1 MTPVKTAST
10 IAFQAS
16 PSRFSSSS
24 LIGLMVCLL
33 LGLAYAGWLL
43 PVGFIE
49 GTHPYWRAQN
59 EDTAVYQAGF
69 NAFFREPWQWP
80 LWRITSLNW
89 PQGTAATFVDI
100 LPLYSALLKLLA
112 PASWFPFNPFGAWVL
127 LCIIMQALGAWW
139 VLREAEVRD
148 WLALVVLVL
157 LLISLPTWLRR
168 MGHISLMSHWMITF
182 GYAIFLRSLRL
193 DRFSGLCWLLLL
205 TSGVMLNIY
214 LFAMASIICLAD
226 ALRCISRGDLRRVL
240 GWALATCALLTG
252 AVWLTLWPLPP
263 NTGQPDT
270 GFGLYSMNLLS
281 PISGIDAKG
290 LGGRWINPQG
300 VANEQLFEGFNY
312 LGVGIILLALIAFA
326 ASLRQ
331 PWPKRFTRSSWILA
345 PCLLL
350 VAVYALSNQ
359 IYFGKQL
366 VAQWSVPAW
375 AGGLTGT
382 FRASGRFFWL
392 VSYAVVIF
400 SVIGVYRLL
409 PRRWAHGVIVIT
421 LVLQMIDLRP
431 YVHEVRYLQPKADAL
446 VIDTAAWNKT
456 IPPSTTTLYYFPKF
470 KCAKRSDFFKTL
482 LPVMQLA
489 SARKLNINT
498 AYIAR
503 YTPECDSE
511 ARDIAAS
518 DPLTSVY
525 VFARED
531 YSAEA
536 IRGFFPIDWPMQCR
550 DEDFAVICQPAPRPA
565 LLH

>member
-1 MTPVKTAST
+1 MMTSGARYGSNSWLGALAAV
-10 IAFQAS
+10 
-16 PSRFSSSS
+16 
-24 LIGLMVCLL
+24 LL
-33 LGLAYAGWLL
+33 AALYALWLL
-43 PVGFIE
+43 PDGFIS
-49 GTHPYWRAQN
+49 GIHPYWLAQN
-59 EDTAVYQAGF
+59 EDITVYQAGF

-80 LWRITSLNW
+80 LWRIESLNW

-100 LPLYSALLKLLA
+100 LPLYAAVLKLLA

-127 LCIIMQALGAWW
+127 LCILLQALGAWW

-205 TSGVMLNIY
+205 TSSVMLNIY
-214 LFAMASIICLAD
+214 LFAMAGILCLTD
-226 ALRCISRGDLRRVL
+226 ALRCLSRGDWRRVL
-240 GWALATCALLTG
+240 GWTLATGALLTG

-300 VANEQLFEGFNY
+300 VTNEQLFEGFNY
-312 LGVGIILLALIAFA
+312 LGVGILLLALVAFA

-331 PWPKRFTRSSWILA
+331 PRPKRFTRSAWILT

-359 IYFGKQL
+359 IYFGDQL

-375 AGGLTGT
+375 AVGLTGT

-392 VSYAVVIF
+392 VSYAIVIF
-400 SVIGVYRLL
+400 SVIGIYRLL
-409 PRRWAHGVIVIT
+409 PRHWAHGGFVVA
-421 LVLQMIDLRP
+421 LVLQMLDLRP
-431 YVHEVRYLQPKADAL
+431 YIDEVRYLQPKANAI
-446 VIDTAAWNKT
+446 VIDTAAWSEA
-456 IPPSTTTLYYFPKF
+456 IPLGTTTLYYFPKF
-470 KCAKRSDFFKTL
+470 KCAKRSDFFNTL

-503 YTPECDSE
+503 YNPECNTE

-518 DPLTSVY
+518 NPQTSVY

-536 IRGFFPIDWPMQCR
+536 IRSFFPADWPMQCR
-550 DEDFAVICQPAPRPA
+550 EQDFAVICQPAPRAA